1 LIAFLVVSVAAGL
14 GWLRGLDSW
23 LLGGCYAVRG
33 ELPPEPGLVIIA
45 VDVTTERQLG
55 SWPWTAERWTQV
67 LRTLRAAGVTQVVL
81 DLPNPG
87 RALQL
92 AQPNRS
98 GLQGLQ
104 AELAAGQVVLPFAVQ
119 EGEEDDSEAVALLRR
134 FACGEAQLPSP
145 PLETS
150 HLSVPPREW
159 IEAAAGLGSINIYP
173 DLDGLVRSNPLL
185 IAYGNTL
192 YPSLALE
199 VLRLQEKQPPGS
211 PRLEKSQVQVGT
223 CRVPVS
229 RGGEIVINYAGGYL
243 HYPRVSLG
251 KVMSSRPADLQGQ
264 LQGRIALV
272 GPVQGELITYLR
284 TPLAA
289 RMPGVEVQA
298 NALGSLL
305 REDYLRPVSLLVLL
319 VVIGVCCL
327 LAAGLAASTH
337 VSRIAGVTVVLAGL
351 VWLVGYLLFRAHLW
365 LPLGAPLLGVL
376 ITGIALAT
384 RQAASADR
392 QKAQAEARLQ
402 SRLQA
407 IAGIGGLI
415 DSRLDRQSL
424 LNEIMRWVDTE
435 LNVEACSLLLLDKRT
450 QTLHFEV
457 ARGPKGDLT
466 KDFTLNLGEGIVGIV
481 AQNGKP
487 LIINNARDD
496 PRRHQDIPKAIS
508 YDLEKVLCV
517 PMTYQGEVVGVLEA
531 MNKRD
536 NSDFTEY
543 DAQLLT
549 VIAQEASLFLENA
562 RLYGVLQQRVDFA
575 NAELRQ
581 AMRELER
588 EKAKVETL
596 VEEMADGVLA
606 TDMAGRIALVNS
618 AAREMLG
625 LSRHRLDGE
634 AVSRIVPDERLAGLF
649 QRTLSAEGGMAMEE
663 IDLSGDNTRVVR
675 VTVAL
680 IEDQAGERV
689 GKCAVLTDITHF
701 KKMDQMKND
710 LISFVSHELK
720 TPLTTLGLYADM
732 LQMQL
737 EGGHVAESLDAAV
750 AMDRQVKRM
759 ANMVEDFLN
768 VSRIEAGRPLDMQ
781 PEVVDDVRELVAE
794 VITIESGVTAE
805 HSFHQDFPQELPK
818 LWADRGKLLEI
829 FINLVNNAIKYS
841 PDGGEITV
849 FAQVVEGAVQFSVRD
864 TGIGISPEEQAVL
877 FQRFQRVNRDSSR
890 RIRGT
895 GLGLFVCK
903 SLVEAHGGQ
912 IWLESQ
918 AGAGSTFY
926 FTIPVYSGQDEK
938 QSG

>member
-1 LIAFLVVSVAAGL
+1 MAGL

-23 LLGGCYAVRG
+23 LLSGSYAVRG
-33 ELPPEPGLVIIA
+33 AVPPEPSVVIVA
-45 VDVTTERQLG
+45 VDITTERQLG
-55 SWPWTAERWTQV
+55 NWPWTAERWTQI
-67 LRTLRAAGVTQVVL
+67 LRTLRTAGVTQVVL

-87 RALQL
+87 RALEL
-92 AQPNRS
+92 AQPTR
-98 GLQGLQ
+98 QAIDDLQ
-104 AELAAGQVVLPFAVQ
+104 AEIAAGQVVLPFAVQ
-119 EGEEDDSEAVALLRR
+119 EGEDNDSQALAWLSR
-134 FACGEAQLPSP
+134 FACGKAQLPSP

-150 HLSVPPREW
+150 HLSIPPPEW
-159 IEAAAGLGSINIYP
+159 IKAAAGLGSINIYP
-173 DLDGLVRSNPLL
+173 DLDGLVRSIPLM
-185 IAYGNTL
+185 IAYGDTQ
-192 YPSLALE
+192 YPTLALE
-199 VLRLQEKQPPGS
+199 ALRLQEKAAPGS
-211 PRLEKSQVQVGT
+211 PRLEKSQVQVGN
-223 CRVPVS
+223 RQVPVS
-229 RGGEIVINYAGGYL
+229 AGGEIVINYAGGYL
-243 HYPRVSLG
+243 HYPRISLG
-251 KVMSSRPADLQGQ
+251 KVLTSRPADLQSQ

-272 GPVQGELITYLR
+272 GPVQGELINYLR

-298 NALGSLL
+298 NALGCLL
-305 REDYLRPVSLLVLL
+305 REDYLRPISLLVLMA
-319 VVIGVCCL
+319 VIIVCCL
-327 LAAGLAASTH
+327 LAAALGASTH
-337 VSRIAGVTVVLAGL
+337 VSRIAGVTVGLAVLVGL
-351 VWLVGYLLFRAHLW
+351 GGYLLFRVHLW
-365 LPLGAPLLGVL
+365 LPLGAPLLGVVF
-376 ITGIALAT
+376 TGVALAI

-435 LNVEACSLLLLDKRT
+435 LNVEACSLLVLDQRT

-466 KDFTLNLGEGIVGIV
+466 KDFTLRLGEGIVGIV
-481 AQNGKP
+481 AQSGKP

-496 PRRHQDIPKAIS
+496 PRRHQDIPKAIN

-606 TDMAGRIALVNS
+606 TDMAGRIVLVNS

-625 LSRHRLDGE
+625 LSRHRLEGE
-634 AVSRIVPDERLAGLF
+634 AVTRIVAEERLTSLF
-649 QRTLSAEGGMAMEE
+649 QRTLSAEGGVAMEE
-663 IDLSGDNTRVVR
+663 IDLAGDGSRVVR
-675 VTVAL
+675 ATVAL

-701 KKMDQMKND
+701 KQLDQMKND

-737 EGGHVAESLDAAV
+737 EGGNVAELVDAAV

-759 ANMVEDFLN
+759 THMVEDFLN

-781 PEVVDDVRELVAE
+781 LEVVADVVELINE
-794 VITIESGVTAE
+794 VITIESGVTTE
-805 HSFHQDFPQELPK
+805 HSFYQDFPQELPK

-849 FAQVVEGAVQFSVRD
+849 GAQVVDRAVQFSVRD

-903 SLVEAHGGQ
+903 SLVEAHGGM

-918 AGAGSTFY
+918 SGVGSTFY
-926 FTIPVYSGQDEK
+926 FTIPVYDGQDK
-938 QSG
+938 K